1 METLIAKALLWQAGF
16 TTGKEYN
23 ADLDKKFLENPN
35 SDILLT
41 LECCS
46 SKCNATYDTISHYLQ
61 YEYQEFSLPH
71 FGKELFENLEHVY
84 RAETFS
90 FSDFCWKCYL
100 LWELLPSE
108 IQFDDPFHILNY
120 IDECLPCSDEER
132 TRALCEKMLA
142 FYK

>member
-1 METLIAKALLWQAGF
+1 METLIAKALLWHTGF
-16 TTGKEYN
+16 TTEKEYN

-84 RAETFS
+84 RAKPSPFLTFAGS
-90 FSDFCWKCYL
+90 AICYGNFSPLKYNSRIHFI
-100 LWELLPSE
+100 S
-108 IQFDDPFHILNY
+108 
-120 IDECLPCSDEER
+120 
-132 TRALCEKMLA
+132 
-142 FYK
+142 